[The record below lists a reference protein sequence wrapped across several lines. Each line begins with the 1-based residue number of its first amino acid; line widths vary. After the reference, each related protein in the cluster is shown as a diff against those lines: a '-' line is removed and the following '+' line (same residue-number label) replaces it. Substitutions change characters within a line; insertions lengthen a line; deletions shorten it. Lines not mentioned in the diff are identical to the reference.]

1 MTMSRVADV
10 EFSVPVSFSPVDQY
24 LDIARGAEAAGI
36 DRIVLPDSLFHPR
49 RQDKDYPY
57 TPDGSR
63 MWDENTEWVEPLIA
77 CAAMGGATSRIRFC
91 PQVLKV
97 GPRNPLLLTRQVG
110 SVALLTGNRL
120 DLGVGIG
127 WDPNEFEWCG
137 APFKGRGKRTDESLA
152 ILREGLRGQWMEFH
166 GDHFDFDEL
175 IFTPAPSEQ
184 VPFYVGGHT
193 EIALKRAARVG
204 QGWTSAMMGFDD
216 IVATVTRLGELLEEQ
231 GRSLDDRGDGK
242 RFAVQV
248 VCLDRYGSKG
258 FAELAEAGVTDI
270 IVMPWLIEGHGY
282 DCTAEQKVESIAR
295 FGEKY
300 GLTG

>member
-1 MTMSRVADV
+1 MSRVVDA
-10 EFSVPVSFSPVDQY
+10 EFSVPISFTPVDQII
-24 LDIARGAEAAGI
+24 DIARGAEAAGF

-63 MWDENTEWVEPLIA
+63 MWNEDTQWVEPLIA
-77 CAAMGGATSRIRFC
+77 SAAMGGATSRIRFC

-97 GPRNPLLLTRQVG
+97 GPRNPLLLTRQVA

-152 ILREGLRGQWMEFH
+152 IMREALRGEWMEFH
-166 GDHFDFDEL
+166 GEHFDFDEL
-175 IFTPAPSEQ
+175 IFTPAPGEQ

-193 EIALKRAARVG
+193 EIALKRAARIG
-204 QGWTSAMMGFDD
+204 QGWTSAMMWFDE
-216 IVATVTRLGELLEEQ
+216 IVATVARLGELLEAD
-231 GRSLDDRGDGK
+231 GRSLADRGDGK
-242 RFAVQV
+242 PFAIQV
-248 VCLDRYGSKG
+248 VCLDRFGTRG
-258 FAELAEAGVTDI
+258 FTELAEAGVTDI
-270 IVMPWLIEGHGY
+270 IVMPWMIEGHGF
-282 DCTAEQKVESIAR
+282 DCPVERKIESIAR

-300 GLTG
+300 GLNP

>member
-1 MTMSRVADV
+1 MSRVADV
-10 EFSVPVSFSPVDQY
+10 DFSVPVSFSPVDQY
-24 LDIARGAEAAGI
+24 LSIARGAEAAGF
-36 DRIVLPDSLFHPR
+36 DRVVLPDSLFHPR
-49 RQDKDYPY
+49 RQDEDYPY

-77 CAAMGGATSRIRFC
+77 CAAMGGATSTIRFC

-97 GPRNPLLLTRQVG
+97 GPRNPLLLTRQVA

-152 ILREGLRGQWMEFH
+152 IVREGLRGEWMEFH
-166 GDHFDFDEL
+166 GEHFDFDEL

-193 EIALKRAARVG
+193 EIALKRAARIG
-204 QGWTSAMMGFDD
+204 QGWTSAMMGYDD
-216 IVATVTRLGELLEEQ
+216 IVATVTRLGELLAEQ
-231 GRSLDDRGDGK
+231 GRSLADRGDGK
-242 RFAVQV
+242 PFAIQV
-248 VCLDRYGSKG
+248 VCLDRFGSKG

-270 IVMPWLIEGHGY
+270 IVMPWMIDGHGF
-282 DCTAEQKVESIAR
+282 DCPVEQKIESIAR

>member
-1 MTMSRVADV
+1 MSRVADA
-10 EFSVPVSFSPVDQY
+10 EFSIPVSFSPVNQY
-24 LDIARGAEAAGI
+24 IEMAQGAEAAGF
-36 DRIVLPDSLFHPR
+36 DRVVLPDSLFHPR

-77 CAAMGGATSRIRFC
+77 CAAMGGATSTIRFS

-97 GPRNPLLLTRQVG
+97 GPRNPLLLTRQVA
-110 SVALLTGNRL
+110 SVALLTDNRL

-137 APFKGRGKRTDESLA
+137 APFKGRGKRTDEALT
-152 ILREGLRGQWMEFH
+152 IMREALRGEWMEFH

-193 EIALKRAARVG
+193 EIALKRAVRIG
-204 QGWTSAMMGFDD
+204 QGWTSAMMSYDE
-216 IVATVTRLGELLEEQ
+216 IVSTVTRLGELLEAD
-231 GRSLDDRGDGK
+231 GRSLADRGDGK
-242 RFAVQV
+242 PFAIQV
-248 VCLDRYGSKG
+248 VCMDRYGTRG

-270 IVMPWLIEGHGY
+270 IVMPWMIEGHGF
-282 DCTAEQKVESIAR
+282 DAPVAQKLESIAK

-300 GLTG
+300 GLKG

>member
-1 MTMSRVADV
+1 MSRVADV
-10 EFSVPVSFSPVDQY
+10 EFSIPVSFSPVDQY
-24 LDIARGAEAAGI
+24 IEMARGAEAVGF
-36 DRIVLPDSLFHPR
+36 DRVVLPDPLFHPR

-77 CAAMGGATSRIRFC
+77 CAAMGGATSTIRFS

-97 GPRNPLLLTRQVG
+97 GPRNPLLLTRQVA

-137 APFKGRGKRTDESLA
+137 APFNGRGKRVDESLE
-152 ILREGLRGQWMEFH
+152 IMRRGMEGEWFDYH
-166 GDHFDFDEL
+166 GKHFDFDEL

-204 QGWTSAMMGFDD
+204 QGWTSAMMKYDE

-231 GRSLDDRGDGK
+231 GRSLADRGDGK
-242 RFAVQV
+242 PFAIQV
-248 VCLDRYGSKG
+248 VCMDRYGTRG

-270 IVMPWLIEGHGY
+270 IVMPWMIEGHGF
-282 DCTAEQKVESIAR
+282 DAPVAQKLESIEK
-295 FGEKY
+295 FSEKY
-300 GLTG
+300 CLAD

>member
-1 MTMSRVADV
+1 MSRVADV

-110 SVALLTGNRL
+110 SAALLTGNRL

-166 GDHFDFDEL
+166 GNHFDFDEL

-231 GRSLDDRGDGK
+231 GRSLTDRGDGK
-242 RFAVQV
+242 RFAIQV
-248 VCLDRYGSKG
+248 VCLDKFGTRG
-258 FAELAEAGVTDI
+258 FTELAEAGVTDI
-270 IVMPWLIEGHGY
+270 IVMPWMIEGLGY
-282 DCTAEQKVESIAR
+282 DATAQQKIDALHR

>member
-1 MTMSRVADV
+1 MSRVVDV
-10 EFSVPVSFSPVDQY
+10 EFSVPISFSPVDQIIE
-24 LDIARGAEAAGI
+24 IARGAEAAGF
-36 DRIVLPDSLFHPR
+36 DRVVLPDSLFHPR
-49 RQDKDYPY
+49 RQDEDYPY

-63 MWDENTEWVEPLIA
+63 MWNESTEWVEPLVA
-77 CAAMGGATSRIRFC
+77 AAAMGGATSTIRFC

-97 GPRNPLLLTRQVG
+97 GPRNPLLLTRQVA

-137 APFKGRGKRTDESLA
+137 APFAGRGKRVDESLA
-152 ILREGLRGQWMEFH
+152 IMRQALRGEWMEFH
-166 GDHFDFDEL
+166 GEHFDFDEL
-175 IFTPAPSEQ
+175 IFTPAPSAP

-204 QGWTSAMMGFDD
+204 QGWTSAMMNYDD
-216 IVATVTRLGELLEEQ
+216 IVATVRRLGELLEAE

-242 RFAVQV
+242 PFAIQV
-248 VCLDRYGSKG
+248 VCLDRFGTRG
-258 FAELAEAGVTDI
+258 FTELAEAGVTDI
-270 IVMPWLIEGHGY
+270 IVMPWMIEGLGF
-282 DCTAEQKVESIAR
+282 DCSATEKVESIIR

-300 GLTG
+300 GLSA

>member
-1 MTMSRVADV
+1 MSRVVDV

-24 LDIARGAEAAGI
+24 LDIARGAEAAGF

-63 MWDENTEWVEPLIA
+63 MWNEDTQWVEPLIA
-77 CAAMGGATSRIRFC
+77 SAAMGGATSTIRFC

-97 GPRNPLLLTRQVG
+97 GPRNPLLLTRQVA

-152 ILREGLRGQWMEFH
+152 IMREALRGDWM
-166 GDHFDFDEL
+166 DFDEL

-204 QGWTSAMMGFDD
+204 QGWTSAMMGYDD
-216 IVATVTRLGELLEEQ
+216 IVATVTRLGELLEAD
-231 GRSLDDRGDGK
+231 GRSLADRGDG
-242 RFAVQV
+242 RPFAIQV
-248 VCLDRYGSKG
+248 VCLDRFGTRG
-258 FAELAEAGVTDI
+258 FTELAEAGVTDI
-270 IVMPWLIEGHGY
+270 IVMPWMVDGHGF
-282 DCTAEQKVESIAR
+282 DCTTEQKLESIAA

-300 GLTG
+300 GLGS

>member
-1 MTMSRVADV
+1 MTRVADV
-10 EFSVPVSFSPVDQY
+10 DFSVPVSFSPVDQY
-24 LDIARGAEAAGI
+24 IDLARGAEAAGF

-49 RQDKDYPY
+49 RQDEDYPY

-63 MWDENTEWVEPLIA
+63 MWDENTQWVEPLIA
-77 CAAMGGATSRIRFC
+77 SAAMGGATSTIRFC

-97 GPRNPLLLTRQVG
+97 GPRNPLLLTRQVA
-110 SVALLTGNRL
+110 SVALMTGNRL

-137 APFKGRGKRTDESLA
+137 APFKGRGKRVDESLA
-152 ILREGLRGQWMEFH
+152 IMREGLRGEWMEFH

-193 EIALKRAARVG
+193 EIALKRAARLG
-204 QGWTSAMMGFDD
+204 QGWTSAMMKFDE
-216 IVATVTRLGELLEEQ
+216 IVATVNRLGELLAER
-231 GRSLDDRGDGK
+231 GRSLADRGDGK
-242 RFAVQV
+242 PFAIQV
-248 VCLDRYGSKG
+248 VCLDRFGSKG

-270 IVMPWLIEGHGY
+270 IVLPWLIEGLGY
-282 DCTAEQKVESIAR
+282 DATAEQKIESLHR